1 MSDAPGDAVVD
12 DAAEDLYGDT
22 EDRIRNLLGL
32 LERLRARGS
41 WGGIPTGKFDLV
53 AAHEAAKVTDVA
65 WRHTVG
71 TRKRRGEREVRKG

>member
-1 MSDAPGDAVVD
+1 MCDVSGYAVVD
-12 DAAEDLYGDT
+12 DDVEYLYGDT

-53 AAHEAAKVTDVA
+53 AAHEAKKMADVV
-65 WRHTVG
+65 WRHTAGIEEAEETG
-71 TRKRRGEREVRKG
+71 TSCSC